1 MGTWGTGPFQSDLA
15 DDFRDWLHGL
25 PPQEAV
31 AAIQEAFQR
40 VVDSGS
46 VVDGEDG
53 AEAVAAAAYAIG
65 YAEGSDIPTNPE
77 DAPEGVLLQMP
88 EPVRAMARQ
97 ALRRVLG
104 DGSKLAQGWVDSSTA
119 AEWRQEVQLILRA
132 FDQL

>member
-25 PPQEAV
+25 PPQEALT
-31 AAIQEAFQR
+31 AMGDAFQR

-53 AEAVAAAAYAIG
+53 AEAVAAAAYIT
-65 YAEGSDIPTNPE
+65 SQDRRPLPE
-77 DAPEGVLLQMP
+77 MSES
-88 EPVRAMARQ
+88 VRALAHL
-97 ALRRVLG
+97 ALHRVLG
-104 DGSKLAQGWVDSSTA
+104 DGSKLAQGWVDSRTA

-132 FDQL
+132 FD

>member
-25 PPQEAV
+25 PPQEAET
-31 AAIQEAFQR
+31 AIREAFQR

-65 YAEGSDIPTNPE
+65 HAQGSDTPTNLEGGPE
-77 DAPEGVLLQMP
+77 RPLREMP
-88 EPVRAMARQ
+88 EPVRALARQ
-97 ALRRVLG
+97 ALHRVLG
-104 DGSKLAQGWVDSSTA
+104 DGSKLAQGWVDSNTA

-132 FDQL
+132 FE

>member
-15 DDFRDWLHGL
+15 DDFKDWLHGL

-46 VVDGEDG
+46 VVDGDDG

-65 YAEGSDIPTNPE
+65 GGDTPANPE
-77 DAPEGVLLQMP
+77 ETPKRAVLQMP

-97 ALRRVLG
+97 ALSRVLG
-104 DGSKLAQGWVDSSTA
+104 DGSKLAQGWVDSTTA
-119 AEWRQEVQLILRA
+119 AEWRQEVQAIRRA
-132 FDQL
+132 FE

>member
-25 PPQEAV
+25 PPQEAA
-31 AAIQEAFQR
+31 AAIKEAFQR

-46 VVDGEDG
+46 VVNGEDG

-65 YAEGSDIPTNPE
+65 HARGSDIPTNPE
-77 DAPEGVLLQMP
+77 DGPGRPLPEMP
-88 EPVRAMARQ
+88 EPVRALARQ

-104 DGSKLAQGWVDSSTA
+104 DGSKLAQGWVNSSTA
-119 AEWRQEVQLILRA
+119 AEWRQEVQLILWA
-132 FDQL
+132 FD

>member
-15 DDFRDWLHGL
+15 DDFKDWLHGL

-31 AAIQEAFQR
+31 AAIKEAFQR
-40 VVDSGS
+40 VIDSGS

-65 YAEGSDIPTNPE
+65 HAQSGDIPTNPE
-77 DAPEGVLLQMP
+77 DGPERPLPEMP

-97 ALRRVLG
+97 ALGRVLG
-104 DGSKLAQGWVDSSTA
+104 DGSKLAQGWVDLSTA
-119 AEWRQEVQLILRA
+119 AEWRQEVQLILCA
-132 FDQL
+132 FD

>member
-25 PPQEAV
+25 PPQEALT
-31 AAIQEAFQR
+31 AIKDAFQR

-53 AEAVAAAAYAIG
+53 AEVVAAAAYVTSQNRRPLPRAL
-65 YAEGSDIPTNPE
+65 ARL
-77 DAPEGVLLQMP
+77 ALQ
-88 EPVRAMARQ
+88 
-97 ALRRVLG
+97 RVLG
-104 DGSKLAQGWVDSSTA
+104 DGSKLAQGWVDSRTA

-132 FDQL
+132 FD